1 MKEAN
6 THSSLMEKEKAF
18 RQLTEGLSNVTLHF
32 LERGNY
38 NKLLLASFIF
48 FYFFESIFHNK
59 INKQCRK

>member
-6 THSSLMEKEKAF
+6 THSSLMEKETAF
-18 RQLTEGLSNVTLHF
+18 RQLTEGLSNVTIHF

-48 FYFFESIFHNK
+48 FIFLKAYFTTK
-59 INKQCRK
+59 